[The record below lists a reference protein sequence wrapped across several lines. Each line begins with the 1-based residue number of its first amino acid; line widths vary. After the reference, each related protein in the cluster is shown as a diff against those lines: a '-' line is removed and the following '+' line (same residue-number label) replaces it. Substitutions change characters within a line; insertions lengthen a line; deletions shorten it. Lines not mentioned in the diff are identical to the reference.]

1 MAFILLPVKVSF
13 ADTLRHRHHS
23 MSPLRF
29 RNELPYIFHEDEE
42 EEGSSPRTALLIA
55 VGAAAGFAAGVLMAE
70 RFGGFKG
77 LTDRIKDTF
86 GGGTEGEE
94 EEEFDYEGLDDDEFD
109 PDFDDEVDT
118 PKGSLNGSEELEER
132 VLEAFRNDPILS
144 ERAVDIGAVEDGIIE
159 LTGSVNSDD
168 EAHQAVVVA
177 RGVPGVETVVNR
189 LSVGADEALFDSAA
203 HSYEDGDPHFTE
215 RHWEGQQVGTG
226 RRRQGNSTE
235 IDRHAD
241 PRNKLEDRSLSE
253 DKAFLAAADE
263 IPDTSERRTKST
275 KKARGGRTDG
285 SAVAPSGVP
294 KADHVADPEHAP
306 PTNGTRARPESI

>member
-1 MAFILLPVKVSF
+1 
-13 ADTLRHRHHS
+13 
-23 MSPLRF
+23 MSPF
-29 RNELPYIFHEDEE
+29 RYRDEPPYIYAEE
-42 EEGSSPRTALLIA
+42 EESSSRNALYIA
-55 VGAAAGFAAGVLMAE
+55 IGAAAGFAAGVLMAE

-86 GGGTEGEE
+86 GGGTGEG
-94 EEEFDYEGLDDDEFD
+94 EEEFDYEGLDEDEFD
-109 PDFDDEVDT
+109 PDFDDDFDT
-118 PKGSLNGSEELEER
+118 PKGSMNGSEELEER
-132 VLEAFRNDPILS
+132 VLEAFRNDPTLS

-159 LTGSVNSDD
+159 LTGWVNS
-168 EAHQAVVVA
+168 EEESHQAVVVA

-189 LSVGADEALFDSAA
+189 LVIRTDEALFDDAA
-203 HSYEDGDPHFTE
+203 HRYEDGDPSFTE

-241 PRNKLEDRSLSE
+241 PRNILEDRSLKE
-253 DKAFLAAADE
+253 DRAFMAAADE
-263 IPDTSERRTKST
+263 IPDTPVRAKSS
-275 KKARGGRTDG
+275 KKAARGGRNDG

-306 PTNGTRARPESI
+306 SDVSRPRPNA

>member
-1 MAFILLPVKVSF
+1 
-13 ADTLRHRHHS
+13 
-23 MSPLRF
+23 
-29 RNELPYIFHEDEE
+29 
-42 EEGSSPRTALLIA
+42 
-55 VGAAAGFAAGVLMAE
+55 MAE

-86 GGGTEGEE
+86 GGGTGEE

-109 PDFDDEVDT
+109 PDFDDDTET
-118 PKGSLNGSEELEER
+118 PKASLNGAEELEER

-144 ERAVDIGAVEDGIIE
+144 ERAVDIGSVEDGIIE
-159 LTGSVNSDD
+159 LTGTVNSDD

-189 LSVGADEALFDSAA
+189 LVIRTDEELFDTAA
-203 HSYEDGDPHFTE
+203 HHYEDGDPPFTE

-241 PRNKLEDRSLSE
+241 PRNVLEDRSLSE
-253 DKAFLAAADE
+253 DRAFLAAAEE
-263 IPDTSERRTKST
+263 IPDPGERQTKT
-275 KKARGGRTDG
+275 KKSARGGRTDG
-285 SAVAPSGVP
+285 SRVAPSGVP
-294 KADHVADPEHAP
+294 KADHVTE
-306 PTNGTRARPESI
+306 PTEAIKQRPVA

>member
-1 MAFILLPVKVSF
+1 MAFILLPVKLSF
-13 ADTLRHRHHS
+13 ADTLRHRHP
-23 MSPLRF
+23 MSPLRY
-29 RNELPYIFHEDEE
+29 RDELPYIYAEDEDD
-42 EEGSSPRTALLIA
+42 SSSRALYIA
-55 VGAAAGFAAGVLMAE
+55 IGAAAGFAAGVLMAE

-86 GGGTEGEE
+86 GGGTGEDE
-94 EEEFDYEGLDDDEFD
+94 EDFDYEGLEEDEFD
-109 PDFDDEVDT
+109 PDEDADFEPT
-118 PKGSLNGSEELEER
+118 KASLNGVENLEER

-159 LTGSVNSDD
+159 LTGWVNAED
-168 EAHQAVVVA
+168 EAHQAVVIA

-189 LSVGADEALFDSAA
+189 LTIRSEEDLFDDAA
-203 HSYEDGDPHFTE
+203 HRYEDGEPPFTE

-241 PRNKLEDRSLSE
+241 PRNVLEDRSLRE
-253 DKAFLAAADE
+253 DKAFMAAAEDIE
-263 IPDTSERRTKST
+263 DTAERRKSA
-275 KKARGGRTDG
+275 KKSPRGGRTDG
-285 SAVAPSGVP
+285 SPVAPTGVP

-306 PTNGTRARPESI
+306 VDVPRPRPT

>member
-1 MAFILLPVKVSF
+1 MLPF
-13 ADTLRHRHHS
+13 H
-23 MSPLRF
+23 F
-29 RNELPYIFHEDEE
+29 RNEPPYIFREEEEDEE
-42 EEGSSPRTALLIA
+42 TSSRTAVLIA
-55 VGAAAGFAAGVLMAE
+55 LGAAAGFAAGVLMAE

-94 EEEFDYEGLDDDEFD
+94 DFDYEGLDEDEFD
-109 PDFDDEVDT
+109 PDFDEESDT

-144 ERAVDIGAVEDGIIE
+144 ERAIDIGAVENGIIE
-159 LTGSVNSDD
+159 LTGWVNSDE

-177 RGVPGVETVVNR
+177 RGTPGVDTVVNR
-189 LSVGADEALFDSAA
+189 LTIRTEEDLLDEAA
-203 HSYEDGDPHFTE
+203 HRYEDGDATLTE
-215 RHWEGQQVGTG
+215 RHWEGQQLGTG

-241 PRNKLEDRSLSE
+241 PRNKLEDRSLKE
-253 DKAFLAAADE
+253 DSAFLAAADD
-263 IPDTSERRTKST
+263 IPDTAERRKTT

-285 SAVAPSGVP
+285 SPVAPTGVP
-294 KADHVADPEHAP
+294 KADHVAEPESTP
-306 PTNGTRARPESI
+306 PTNGARTRPSNA

>member
-1 MAFILLPVKVSF
+1 
-13 ADTLRHRHHS
+13 
-23 MSPLRF
+23 MSPFRY
-29 RNELPYIFHEDEE
+29 RNEPPYVYAEE
-42 EEGSSPRTALLIA
+42 EEESSSRNALYIA
-55 VGAAAGFAAGVLMAE
+55 IGAAAGFAAGVLMAE

-86 GGGTEGEE
+86 GGGTGEGEE
-94 EEEFDYEGLDDDEFD
+94 EVNYEGLDEDEFD
-109 PDFDDEVDT
+109 PDFDDDFDT
-118 PKGSLNGSEELEER
+118 PKGSMNGAEELEER
-132 VLEAFRNDPILS
+132 VLEAFRNDPTLS

-159 LTGSVNSDD
+159 LTGWVNS
-168 EAHQAVVVA
+168 EEESHQAVVVA

-189 LSVGADEALFDSAA
+189 LVIRTDEALFDDAA
-203 HSYEDGDPHFTE
+203 HRYEDGDPSFTE

-241 PRNKLEDRSLSE
+241 PRNILEDRSLKE
-253 DKAFLAAADE
+253 DRAFMAAADE
-263 IPDTSERRTKST
+263 IPDTPVRSKSS
-275 KKARGGRTDG
+275 KKAARGGRNDG

-306 PTNGTRARPESI
+306 ADVSRPRPNA

>member
-1 MAFILLPVKVSF
+1 
-13 ADTLRHRHHS
+13 
-23 MSPLRF
+23 MSPFRF
-29 RNELPYIFHEDEE
+29 HNEPPYIFREE
-42 EEGSSPRTALLIA
+42 EEEEPSARTAVLIA
-55 VGAAAGFAAGVLMAE
+55 IGAAAGFAAGVLMAE

-86 GGGTEGEE
+86 GGGTEGEDFE
-94 EEEFDYEGLDDDEFD
+94 YEGLDEDEFD

-132 VLEAFRNDPILS
+132 VLEAFRNDPTLS
-144 ERAVDIGAVEDGIIE
+144 ERAIDIAGVEAGIIE
-159 LTGSVNSDD
+159 LTGWVNSEE

-177 RGVPGVETVVNR
+177 RGVPGVDTVVNR
-189 LSVGADEALFDSAA
+189 LAIRTEEDLLDDAA
-203 HSYEDGDPHFTE
+203 HRYEDGDATLTE
-215 RHWEGQQVGTG
+215 RHWEGQQLGTG

-241 PRNKLEDRSLSE
+241 PRNKLEDRSLKE
-253 DKAFLAAADE
+253 DQAFMAAAEE
-263 IPDTSERRTKST
+263 IPDTAERRKST

-294 KADHVADPEHAP
+294 KADHVTDPEHAP
-306 PTNGTRARPESI
+306 PTNSARTRPNNA